1 MKWKNQDKIISLI
14 MMASIAVMATWIFSE
29 VNTLKGVA
37 MITGTF
43 FSGLYSYWIYE
54 FITEE

>member
-1 MKWKNQDKIISLI
+1 
-14 MMASIAVMATWIFSE
+14 MMATIAVMATWIISE
-29 VNTLKGVA
+29 VNTLKGAA
-37 MITGTF
+37 MIAGSF